1 METAIETENLTR
13 KFGDITAVDHINLR
27 VSKGEIYGFLGP
39 NGAGKTTTIR
49 MLTGVLKPDYGTIV
63 IMGYDIQK
71 HPIQV
76 KEQISVVPEMA
87 NAYLDLTAWQ
97 NLMLMGEL
105 YGVPKHD
112 TRDRADRL
120 LGELGLHER
129 RSKLVRGFSKGM
141 RQKLILCMALL
152 PDPKVLFLDEP
163 TGGLDVES
171 SRLIREMIRGLN
183 QAETTVFLTT
193 HNMDEANQLC
203 DRIAIIN
210 HGRIAAVDTPEHLRM
225 KSSTL
230 KSVEVCFS
238 KPTSVDELSVF
249 AGVSEAKK
257 VGDKTRLYTETPHSV
272 VENLIDFARSK
283 GLTIT
288 SVNTLAPSLED
299 VFIKLINEKEKT

>member
-1 METAIETENLTR
+1 MECVIETENLTR
-13 KFGDITAVDHINLR
+13 KFGDVTAVDQINLR

-49 MLTGVLKPDYGTIV
+49 MLTGVLKPDYGTIF

-97 NLMLMGEL
+97 NLMLMGDL
-105 YGVPKHD
+105 YGTPEHE
-112 TRDRADRL
+112 TRDRANSFL
-120 LGELGLHER
+120 KELGLYER
-129 RSKLVRGFSKGM
+129 RRKLVRSFSKGM
-141 RQKLILCMALL
+141 RQKLIFCMALL

-171 SRLIREMIRGLN
+171 SRLIREMIRELN

-210 HGRIAAVDTPEHLRM
+210 HGKIATVDTPEHLRM

-238 KPTSVDELSVF
+238 KPTTMNELSAF
-249 AGVSEAKK
+249 PNVSQAKK
-257 VGDKTRLYTETPHSV
+257 AGDKIRLYTETPHNV

-283 GLTIT
+283 GLTII

-299 VFIKLINEKEKT
+299 VFIKLINEKEET